1 MGEKIVR
8 TAPRTVIAVAGAFL
22 FGLLTHLLYQRW
34 SSPPSKERP
43 SFDDG
48 QSHPVTFI
56 PSEPTPAER
65 PQLKPVDLPV
75 VRATDL
81 RKIREL
87 AGTQARVRG
96 RIYRVGRS
104 AKSNTYFL
112 NFGPARSAFTGV
124 IFSSTVEQL
133 ERTKIDPVS
142 YEGREVELTGEIK
155 DHPQYGLEMIVEDPA
170 AIKVL
175 N

>member
-1 MGEKIVR
+1 MNR
-8 TAPRTVIAVAGAFL
+8 TVMVIAVAGAF
-22 FGLLTHLLYQRW
+22 FVGLLSHVLYQRW
-34 SSPPSKERP
+34 SSPASVERP
-43 SFDDG
+43 ASADG
-48 QSHPVTFI
+48 ASHPVSFV
-56 PSEPTPAER
+56 PSEPAPPEQPQVEPA
-65 PQLKPVDLPV
+65 DLPV

-87 AGTQARVRG
+87 AGARARVRG

-104 AKSNTYFL
+104 SKSNTYFL
-112 NFGPARSAFTGV
+112 NFGPARSSFTGV

-133 ERTKIDPVS
+133 ERTKIYPAS

-155 DHPQYGLEMIVEDPA
+155 DHPQYGLEMVLEDPS